1 MTSHGLAHMAV
12 YMAIYMA
19 REGSQT
25 IEVQQIPHPNNPP
38 LVGFVAL
45 LTPSPQN
52 TLGVG
57 THDHNNLP
65 LNTLGYGHK
74 SLNTYEGS
82 TREIVLHRTSVYSNL
97 AGGSLSSLE
106 FSQDTMLI
114 LPFPR
119 SLYLSL
125 WFEALT

>member
-1 MTSHGLAHMAV
+1 MVLHTWQSTWQSTWLEEVHKPLRCNKSRTPTILPLWVLLHYSHTH
-12 YMAIYMA
+12 
-19 REGSQT
+19 S
-25 IEVQQIPHPNNPP
+25 
-38 LVGFVAL
+38 
-45 LTPSPQN
+45 SPQN

-97 AGGSLSSLE
+97 VGGSSSSLE